1 MPTEAEID
9 AALDAVIAAARAHR
23 ARVRGGAEDE
33 VWAAYVSLNNATVRY
48 DDLISEAYD
57 EVTPWDC
64 EYLDAGEVAAG
75 PSLAELAPPAD
86 LGTSAILSVRHRRD
100 YLVPD
105 VPRLL
110 RTASEARRATWSGQN
125 DGHAE
130 TAVANLGE
138 AVYEIVHSG
147 DGTMAALDAYPDELV
162 PGNGVLLINAVSR
175 PLALGEPAETEE
187 DEPFR
192 LEHEDVLLFRLDEE
206 IVEEDAADPRADT
219 GFASAAQTGPAAS
232 HPARPRS

>member
-23 ARVRGGAEDE
+23 AIVRDGAEDE
-33 VWAAYVSLNNATVRY
+33 VWSAYVSLNNATVRY

-64 EYLDAGEVAAG
+64 EYLDAGEVERAATE
-75 PSLAELAPPAD
+75 PSAADIEPPAAVEA
-86 LGTSAILSVRHRRD
+86 TAILSVRHRRD

-110 RTASEARRATWSGQN
+110 RTASEARRVTWADQ
-125 DGHAE
+125 DTDRAQ

-147 DGTMAALDAYPDELV
+147 DGTIAALDAYPDELV
-162 PGNGVLLINAVSR
+162 PGNGVLLVNAVSR
-175 PLALGEPAETEE
+175 PLALGDPAEAEE

-192 LEHEDVLLFRLDEE
+192 LEPADALLFRLDEE
-206 IVEEDAADPRADT
+206 IVEEDAPDPRAENDL
-219 GFASAAQTGPAAS
+219 ASAAPSGNG
-232 HPARPRS
+232 PRS